1 MFKEK
6 KNIVRLVL
14 FLMAAGLAVFSF
26 TYGVVQ
32 LGHRESGYQTIDY
45 ENTHGD
51 VLYKSGLTLRY
62 WAEGSSAEIRE
73 LTANVKKVYSDSLWR
88 NYAYLDARETYEGFV
103 NLATLN
109 NSPGES
115 FVLPETLARILL
127 DAWDKTGRNE
137 GYSVLAGV
145 MYDEWQTLLY
155 LDDATGFDPSE
166 NAAQA
171 ERLEALAAWT
181 APDSGLTLEIETAAD
196 GTVTACLQVPD
207 DYAKLLAEME
217 TDAPTLDLNLMHDA
231 YLMDL
236 VAEDLRSAGY
246 TDAVLF
252 SKTGLCLMLRPDE
265 YLQVYLRTEDK
276 EPALTAQG
284 PAASVR
290 FAAGERLGDGY
301 GSYMLNGLKR
311 HYWFDARTGGFRNLV
326 DTAVMTGPPD
336 AAALSWELIRLNCSE
351 DPGKLEQAEGIRCT
365 WTPQ

>member
-6 KNIVRLVL
+6 KNIVRLIL
-14 FLMAAGLAVFSF
+14 FLMAAGLAVFAF
-26 TYGVVQ
+26 TNGVLQ
-32 LGHRESGYQTIDY
+32 LGHRESGYQAIDY
-45 ENTHGD
+45 ETAYGH
-51 VLYKSGLTLRY
+51 VLYKSGISLRY
-62 WAEGSSAEIRE
+62 WAEGESSQIRE
-73 LTANVKKVYSDSLWR
+73 LTSAVQKVYSESLYR
-88 NYAYLDARETYEGFV
+88 NYMMLDARETYENV
-103 NLATLN
+103 TNLATLN
-109 NSPGES
+109 NSPGER
-115 FVLPETLARILL
+115 FTLPETLAQVLL

-290 FAAGERLGDGY
+290 FTAGERLGDGY